1 MTMATG
7 CYDRRVSGPGSTL
20 VLSLCAAALLAA
32 CASGGTG
39 HGAGT
44 EGAPPPPEWV
54 VEPAGDWDEE
64 AEPLLLQV
72 TGSAA
77 IGDDLAGAER
87 AAQADALAAIG
98 AFLDGAVSELGAE
111 AAPPVSVATAVQSAR
126 VRGKFHDGRRFF
138 VRMACDAG
146 LVLPAGASSSV
157 RDELARLVARRNRG

>member
-1 MTMATG
+1 MTSASG

-32 CASGGTG
+32 CTAGGTG
-39 HGAGT
+39 HGAGA
-44 EGAPPPPEWV
+44 EGAPQPPEWV
-54 VEPAGDWDEE
+54 TEPARDWDEE

-77 IGDDLAGAER
+77 IEADLPGAER

-98 AFLDGAVSELGAE
+98 AFLDGAVSELGTD

-146 LVLPAGASSSV
+146 LVLPAGAPSSV